1 MTMTDSASGHD
12 GIPSLLLSDALRE
25 FTNQR
30 QLAERAMRQVDD
42 DQFFRALGDEEN
54 SIAIIAKHVG
64 GNLRSRWTD
73 FLTTDG
79 EKPDRDRDGE
89 FEMQAESR
97 KAVMDV
103 WTKGFSALENTL
115 RALTPSDLRATVR
128 IRGEELSAV
137 RALNRSLAHTAQHV
151 GQIILLAK
159 HLRGPEWNTLSIP
172 RTRKGHSSRH

>member
-1 MTMTDSASGHD
+1 MTDSANGPD
-12 GIPSLLLSDALRE
+12 GVPSLLLSDVLRE

-30 QLAERAMRQVDD
+30 ELAERAMQQVDD

-97 KAVMDV
+97 QAVMDV

-115 RALTPSDLRATVR
+115 RALTPSDLQATVR

-137 RALNRSLAHTAQHV
+137 RALNRSLAHTAQHA

>member
-1 MTMTDSASGHD
+1 MTNGASGQD
-12 GIPSLLLSDALRE
+12 IPALLLTDVLRE

-30 QLAERAMRQVDD
+30 HLAERAMQQMDD
-42 DQFFRALGDEEN
+42 EEFFRALGDEEN
-54 SIAIIAKHVG
+54 SVAIIAKHVG

-79 EKPDRDRDGE
+79 EKPGRDRDGE
-89 FEMQAESR
+89 FETQAESR
-97 KAVMDV
+97 QTIMKV
-103 WTKGFSALENTL
+103 WEQGFGALENTL
-115 RALTPSDLRATVR
+115 RSLTPSDLTATIK

-159 HLRGPEWNTLSIP
+159 HLRGSEWRTLSIP
-172 RTRKGHSSRH
+172 RTRKGPPSTH